1 MQFKSAEYD
10 REQHDR
16 WFALSVK
23 QPWANFIADGL
34 KTVEVRS
41 HYLNY
46 RGDVMICSSA
56 SPSSKDMP
64 GGVSL
69 CLAELYD
76 VRKVAD
82 FTEKDWAA
90 TMIPKEQRPTEGYG
104 WMLRNIRRVVE
115 YPVKGQLG
123 LWRLVYTK
131 DCIVEYIKKFR
142 FDKKRGTW
150 VCDFPTKKK

>member
-1 MQFKSAEYD
+1 MQFKSADD

-64 GGVSL
+64 GGVTL

-76 VRKVAD
+76 VIRPCE
-82 FTEKDWAA
+82 FTEQDWAA
-90 TMIPKEQRPTEGYG
+90 TMIPADQRPKDCYG
-104 WMLRNIRRVVE
+104 WKLRNIRRVVE
-115 YPVKGQLG
+115 FPVKGQLG

-131 DCIVEYIKKFR
+131 GCIVEYTKKFR
-142 FDKKRGTW
+142 YDKKLGTW
-150 VCDFPTKKK
+150 VYDFPTKKK